1 MAKNKNKGK
10 KFGLLLS
17 GKFDFVLIIVTI
29 LLLCIGLIILLSA
42 SAPTALAE
50 DTEEANSYRYVSKQA
65 LVAVVGFFGFTLPL
79 SKIDYRIYRKLKW
92 IIYIGCIALLIAVGL
107 TGLEEGGGKRWISIF
122 GFSFQPSEFSKVGFV
137 LFYASLLSD
146 IKEKGKN
153 KKLLLGFVYPI
164 IFLIPIIFSI
174 LILQN
179 HFSATFIICA
189 ITLVQMFVAGS
200 AIVSEF
206 RWLLPMG
213 VCGGGIIAYIIRI
226 ATMPVTSGEENFR
239 FTRIRTWLKLEE
251 ANPIGDAWQINQSL
265 YAIGSGGLFGVGL
278 GNSKQKYLYLPE
290 PQNDFIFAV
299 LAEELGFFGCA
310 VVIFLFMIFVWR
322 GIVISIKAQDNFG
335 TLIGIGLTV
344 MIGLQAL
351 INIAVVTNTI
361 PVTGMPLPFFSYG
374 GSAMLAD
381 LIAVGILLSVSRN
394 SKQNSN
400 SK

>member
-1 MAKNKNKGK
+1 MAKSKNKGK

-17 GKFDFVLIIVTI
+17 GKFDIALIIITI

-42 SAPTALAE
+42 SAPTSFSE
-50 DTEEANSYRYVSKQA
+50 TNGKTSYKYVSKQA
-65 LVAVVGFFGFTLPL
+65 LVAVVGFFVFTIPL
-79 SKIDYRIYRKLKW
+79 SKVDYRIYRKLKW
-92 IIYIGCIALLIAVGL
+92 IIYIFCIALLVVVGL

-122 GFSFQPSEFSKVGFV
+122 GFSFQPSEFAKVGFI

-146 IKEKGKN
+146 IKEKGKS
-153 KKLLLGFVYPI
+153 KKFVQGFLYPI
-164 IFLIPIIFSI
+164 IFLAPIVFSI
-174 LILQN
+174 YKLQN

-206 RWLLPMG
+206 KWLLPMG
-213 VCGGGIIAYIIRI
+213 ICGGGALAYIIKI
-226 ATMPVTSGEENFR
+226 ATLPVTDDGANFR

-251 ANPIGDAWQINQSL
+251 ADLTDEAWQITQSL

-310 VVIFLFMIFVWR
+310 IVILLFVLFVWR

-335 TLIGIGLTV
+335 TLIGIGATV

-351 INIAVVTNTI
+351 VNIAVVTNTM

-394 SKQNSN
+394 SKQNN
-400 SK
+400 N

>member
-1 MAKNKNKGK
+1 MAKNKNKEK
-10 KFGLLLS
+10 KIGLLLN
-17 GKFDFVLIIVTI
+17 GKFDIMLLIITI
-29 LLLCIGLIILLSA
+29 LLLCVGLIILLSA
-42 SAPTALAE
+42 SAPTSLSE
-50 DTEEANSYRYVSKQA
+50 SNGESSYKYVSKQA
-65 LVAVVGFFGFTLPL
+65 LVAIIGFFGFTIPL
-79 SKIDYRIYRKLKW
+79 SKIDYRMYRKLKW
-92 IIYIGCIALLIAVGL
+92 IIYVVCIVLLVAVGL
-107 TGLEEGGGKRWISIF
+107 TGLEEGGGKRWIKIF
-122 GFSFQPSEFSKVGFV
+122 GFSFQPSEFAKVGFI

-146 IKEKGKN
+146 IKERGKSRN
-153 KKLLLGFVYPI
+153 FVVGFLYPI
-164 IFLIPIIFSI
+164 VFLIPIIITI
-174 LILQN
+174 LKLQN

-189 ITLVQMFVAGS
+189 ITLVQMFVVGS
-200 AIVSEF
+200 SIVSEF
-206 RWLLPMG
+206 KWLLPMG
-213 VCGGGIIAYIIRI
+213 VCGGGALAYIIKI
-226 ATMPVTSGEENFR
+226 ATMPVTEAGENFR

-251 ANPIGDAWQINQSL
+251 ASLTDEAWQITQSL

-310 VVIFLFMIFVWR
+310 LVILLFVLFVWR

-335 TLIGIGLTV
+335 TLIGIGITV

-351 INIAVVTNTI
+351 VNIAVVTNTI

-394 SKQNSN
+394 AKQNN
-400 SK
+400 N